1 MFLDVLVRWWPLS
14 VEPPLPPPS
23 ATISLE
29 IDYYCL
35 SEMRFSASEIGTNP
49 RWVPFKSSNFLCCS
63 SKPQNVSRFFCLS
76 TQNGGF
82 RENSSEVGPGDAVI
96 IVDHGSRRKES
107 NLMLNGFVE
116 MFKHKTG
123 YEIVEPAHMELAEP
137 SIRDAFQSCVQ
148 QGAHRIIVSPFFLS
162 PGRHWSQDIPSLSA
176 EAAKEHPDVS
186 YIVTAPLGLH
196 ELLVDVVNDRIK
208 HCLKHVGG
216 DANECSEPKQVGID
230 CSMSA

>member
-1 MFLDVLVRWWPLS
+1 MKSLS
-14 VEPPLPPPS
+14 VQS
-23 ATISLE
+23 YAFFCS
-29 IDYYCL
+29 
-35 SEMRFSASEIGTNP
+35 FSSNETGTNP
-49 RWVPFKSSNFLCCS
+49 RCLPIRSSNSICCS
-63 SKPQNVSRFFCLS
+63 SKPRNLSGFLCLS
-76 TQNGGF
+76 TPNGGF
-82 RENSSEVGPGDAVI
+82 SENSGAVGRGDAVI

-107 NLMLNGFVE
+107 NLMLNEFVE
-116 MFKHKTG
+116 IFKYKTG

-148 QGAHRIIVSPFFLS
+148 QGANRIIVSPFFLS

-208 HCLKHVGG
+208 HCIKHVAG
-216 DANECSEPKQVGID
+216 DADECSVCAGTGK
-230 CSMSA
+230 CRLY